1 MDGAQLDLDVQ
12 NDFASRLRQVR
23 LSYGISQTVLAEAL
37 GVGQTYAAKWEAAAY
52 KPSEQVRKRIAGFF
66 QVSERWLAQGTSPVY
81 QGLIFVPLRMY
92 LTKYGF
98 NRKAL
103 LQTVRFVMDDGAHT
117 TVLVVSEG
125 DQGDGMFLF
134 SREDE
139 LFLFL
144 PFRSPAIS
152 RGQSSSAKE
161 MWALLEE
168 SRNIVL
174 RDGTIAGPVGD
185 STARICV
192 LSETDFGL
200 LAPSTPLPV
209 LEGLL
214 SVCLPEGLKVVFD
227 TDGRKGS
234 DESRILMKLLEVDAD
249 EASSE
254 SLIDGFLADFMK
266 RMEDERTLR
275 TVLALSPLLKA
286 KLGVDNEGVVSLP
299 EEELRKRI
307 ARMGEK
313 FPVKHF
319 DPRG

>member
-1 MDGAQLDLDVQ
+1 MDGAQLDLDVL

-23 LSYGISQTVLAEAL
+23 LSYGISQTALGEAL
-37 GVGQTYAAKWEAAAY
+37 GMGQAYVAKWEAAAY
-52 KPSEQVRKRIAGFF
+52 RPSEHVLKRIAGFF
-66 QVSERWLAQGTSPVY
+66 HVSERWLAQGTGPAYLGVT
-81 QGLIFVPLRMY
+81 FVPLYMY
-92 LTKYGF
+92 LTKNGF

-103 LQTVRFVMDDGAHT
+103 LQTVRFIMDDGARA

-125 DQGDGMFLF
+125 DRGDGMFLF

-152 RGQSSSAKE
+152 RGQSALVKE
-161 MWALLEE
+161 MWALLGE
-168 SRNIVL
+168 SRNEVL
-174 RDGTIAGPVGD
+174 TDKTIAGPVGD
-185 STARICV
+185 STARICI

-200 LAPSTPLPV
+200 LVPSTPLPV

-214 SVCLPEGLKVVFD
+214 SVCLPEGLKAVFD
-227 TDGRKGS
+227 TDRRKES

-254 SLIDGFLADFMK
+254 SLIDRFLADFMK

-299 EEELRKRI
+299 AEELRKRI

-313 FPVKHF
+313 FPVKHL